1 MSLNEQDLSRSALL
15 VLPRLRVQN
24 ANAISSSMTWGF
36 PSITAFTGLM
46 TALERRLG
54 AKAGITFNSVGV
66 ICHGFEAQVT
76 QGGYTR
82 SFHLTRN
89 PVLQDGS
96 TAAIVEEG
104 RVHLDITLVFEVKL
118 AQHYGDDAARA
129 ELAAE
134 IGDMVAGMRIAGG
147 SVMPPLSVG
156 PSPRR
161 GLPQFTLLGDKAE
174 DRAKTFKRL
183 SRRWLPGFALVL
195 RDDVLQTRFEQLRE
209 TTPTTTLLD
218 AWLDLS
224 RINHRATQGDD
235 GTVTWQI
242 DKREGW
248 LVPIPVGYAALTP
261 TPHPAGTVAGARNP
275 NVPFEF
281 VESVYSIGQWIS
293 PHRLDNI
300 QQLMWR
306 PTYDPALGL
315 YRCVNDYKPS
325 ADAGNDTASDDAS
338 FL

>member
-1 MSLNEQDLSRSALL
+1 MSWNKDELSRAALL

-261 TPHPAGTVAGARNP
+261 TPHPAGAVAGARNP
-275 NVPFEF
+275 KVSFQF

-300 QQLMWR
+300 QELMWR
-306 PTYDPALGL
+306 PTYDAALGL
-315 YRCVNDYKPS
+315 YRCVNDCKKPFDLQAAEDEYESES
-325 ADAGNDTASDDAS
+325 A
-338 FL
+338 